1 MEKKEIINS
10 IINNCNVRLKP
21 SKVCDGVGVFSIKPI
36 EKGEVLFKD
45 ATPDVTY
52 IEFSELNGVD
62 ETTFHHLKT
71 MCNSDDKGIYLSRT
85 INNINV
91 SYFINHSESPNVEH
105 DLELDVYRVIKN
117 VGIGEE
123 LVCTYKKEERR
134 GF

>member
-45 ATPDVTY
+45 VTPDVTY

-62 ETTFHHLKT
+62 ETTFHYLKT

-91 SYFINHSESPNVEH
+91 SYFINHSDTPNVEH
-105 DLELDVYRVIKN
+105 DLELDVYKVIKK
-117 VGIGEE
+117 IDIDEE
-123 LVCTYKKEERR
+123 LVCTYKKEEKYE
-134 GF
+134 F

>member
-45 ATPDVTY
+45 VTPDVTY

-62 ETTFHHLKT
+62 EATFHYLKT

-91 SYFINHSESPNVEH
+91 SYFINHSDTPNVEH

-117 VGIGEE
+117 VDIGEE
-123 LVCTYKKEERR
+123 LVCTYKKEEKY